1 MNYSK
6 MTKIM
11 MFSLLALLLLVGVA
25 SAQEWV
31 VTSSG
36 DTVNNTNI
44 TDQNNLTLRQAVEKS
59 VSGDTITFANDVSA
73 VNMVYGELKINK
85 DLTISGNANKVI
97 IGRSNSS
104 ATQEMGVFNISGGNV
119 VFRNINIENGST
131 TTGNGGGLLVTGNA
145 NVTLDSCS
153 LQRNRA
159 ANGGAIYL
167 DGGTVTM
174 TSTTVYRNSAI
185 TDGGAFVIKNGTI
198 TMNGGYVDT
207 HTSKNNTIQLMKG
220 RFDAS
225 NVNFA
230 NNSVSDIGT
239 TVNGSAATSM
249 TFKYCTFTNNTGLS
263 SGSIYTVSS
272 LVAENCIFDNV
283 KSNTSGGAISLGT
296 GADATVRYSIFSNNK
311 ANDDGGA
318 IHIGSGSNATLDTCT
333 FNNNSAGYGGAI
345 FNVGNATITA
355 CTATNNTAKLY
366 GGAVASWNDGSTTM
380 NKTVLTNNTANGNGT
395 NQSAGGGLNVSRG
408 HASIG
413 NNVIVGNKDP
423 RSVDFGEENATVQ
436 SLGNN
441 LVGIY
446 KGSGKFP
453 VSSTDAAGITA
464 DAVFDTSSG
473 YPSLSKDTG
482 YRAGTN
488 QSIVYTVALN
498 SSSSNPAI
506 SVLGSNTSP
515 QPSNETNQSNQ
526 SNPSNES
533 NQSNATNP
541 EPSGNGN
548 MSWIWYVLI
557 AIVVIAVLGIVVY
570 ALIKYNNK
578 RQYKF

>member
-6 MTKIM
+6 MTKIVIL
-11 MFSLLALLLLVGVA
+11 SLLTLVLLVGAA

-36 DTVNNTNI
+36 DTTNNTNI
-44 TDQNNLTLRQAVEKS
+44 TDQGNLTLRQAVEKS
-59 VSGDTITFANDVSA
+59 VSGDSITFAGNVSA
-73 VNMVYGELKINK
+73 VNMIYGELKINK
-85 DLTISGNANKVI
+85 DLTIYGNNDRVI

-119 VFRNINIENGST
+119 AFRNINIENGST
-131 TTGNGGGLLVTGNA
+131 TTGNGGALLITGNA

-153 LQRNRA
+153 IQRNRA

-185 TDGGAFVIKNGTI
+185 TDGGAFVIKNGTL
-198 TMNGGYVDT
+198 TMAGGYVDT

-230 NNSVSDIGT
+230 NNSVSDVGT
-239 TVNGSAATSM
+239 TVNGSSGTAM
-249 TFKYCTFTNNTGLS
+249 TYKYCTFTNNTGLS
-263 SGSIYTVSS
+263 SGSIYTVGS
-272 LVAENCIFDNV
+272 LTAENCIFDTL
-283 KSNTSGGAISLGT
+283 KSNGSGGAVSLGT
-296 GADATVRYSIFSNNK
+296 GADATLRYSIFSNNK
-311 ANDDGGA
+311 AGDDGGA
-318 IHIGSGSNATLDTCT
+318 VHIGNGSTATLDTCT

-345 FNVGNATITA
+345 FNVGTATITS

-366 GGAVASWNDGSTTM
+366 GGAVAAWNDGVTNMT
-380 NKTVLTNNTANGNGT
+380 KTVLTNNTANGNGT

-408 HASIG
+408 QAAIG

-441 LVGIY
+441 LVGVY
-446 KGSGKFP
+446 KGSGKYP
-453 VSSTDAAGITA
+453 ISSTDAAGITA

-482 YRAGTN
+482 YRAGVN
-488 QSIVYTVALN
+488 QSTVYTVVLN

-506 SVLGSNTSP
+506 SVLGSSTPAP
-515 QPSNETNQSNQ
+515 QPQNDSNQTNQSNQ
-526 SNPSNES
+526 SNQSNET
-533 NQSNATNP
+533 NQT
-541 EPSGNGN
+541 PSDNGGG
-548 MSWIWYVLI
+548 MSWIWYILI
-557 AIVVIAVLGIVVY
+557 AIVVIVVLAVVVY